1 VSQQDNSPASD
12 PSSKNPTQNNNTDD
26 KGGDTDGIALRRKR
40 KREACLG
47 SGKVNEF
54 LAFHTDLVIKC
65 LGDEH
70 EGEARTLR
78 ACVLLLASQGD
89 AEFTNHQIANMRT
102 FTNGNSELKDAL
114 DMMETCSRGFGC

>member
-12 PSSKNPTQNNNTDD
+12 PSSSKNPTQNNNTDD
-26 KGGDTDGIALRRKR
+26 KGGDTSRKR

-47 SGKVNEF
+47 SENVDEL

-70 EGEARTLR
+70 EEEAKILR
-78 ACVLLLASQGD
+78 ACVLLLASQGG
-89 AEFTNHQIANMRT
+89 AQFTNHHIAHMRT

-114 DMMETCSRGFGC
+114 DMMETCSRGFFSKL